1 MINVVVK
8 MVTVVPIP
16 NSVHFHKDVN
26 QNSVNVLKEDVEKN
40 GDLVLMINV
49 VVRMDIV
56 VQHLNFVP
64 SLKDVNPN
72 LVLPQNSVLPNKDVN
87 PNMVNVLKIDV
98 EKNGDHVLMV
108 NVVVKKDI
116 VEPLLNF
123 VLLP

>member
-1 MINVVVK
+1 
-8 MVTVVPIP
+8 
-16 NSVHFHKDVN
+16 
-26 QNSVNVLKEDVEKN
+26 
-40 GDLVLMINV
+40 MINV